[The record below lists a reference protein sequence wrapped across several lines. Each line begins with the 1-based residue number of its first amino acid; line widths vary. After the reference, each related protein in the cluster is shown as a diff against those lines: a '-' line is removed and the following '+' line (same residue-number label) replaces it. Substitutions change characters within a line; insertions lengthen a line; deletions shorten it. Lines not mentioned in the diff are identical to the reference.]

1 MVERLGRPTVG
12 WDSFPPEVG
21 HLAMG
26 MAGAQAA
33 SAERTVAA
41 LRPGVALLWTVTS
54 LAERGWLVQTEEM
67 TDPRMFQWA
76 IQLRDDRLETLS
88 ALHRLVE
95 EGDFDVGPEAA
106 G

>member
-26 MAGAQAA
+26 LAGAQVA
-33 SAERTVAA
+33 STERTVAA
-41 LRPGVALLWTVTS
+41 LRPGAALLWTVTC

-67 TDPRMFQWA
+67 TDPRMFQGA
-76 IQLRDDRLETLS
+76 IQLRDDRLETRS
-88 ALHRLVE
+88 ELHRLGEQAAFAVRL
-95 EGDFDVGPEAA
+95 EA